1 MALRRADQ
9 SSSSRGRARSAS
21 AMRST
26 CAFSATKIAWS
37 LVRK

>member
-21 AMRST
+21 AIRST
-26 CAFSATKIAWS
+26 YAFNATTMAWS